1 MYILNFRVDIY
12 WSTLFFYVVKKYFI
26 IIICCQSLVLT
37 HKDKLCSLTI
47 SQNYDISKLE
57 DKYKYIMIAGTESK
71 LIPLWQIELYNRITL
86 SLVRQVSDNFCVY
99 QFIIIDSNIITYDA
113 RYIKGFEDT
122 GLTVYGIY

>member
-1 MYILNFRVDIY
+1 MGFR
-12 WSTLFFYVVKKYFI
+12 FI
-26 IIICCQSLVLT
+26 QSLVLT

-71 LIPLWQIELYNRITL
+71 LIPLWQIKLYDQITL
-86 SLVRQVSDNFCVY
+86 SLVRQISDNYCIY
-99 QFIIIDSNIITYDA
+99 QFIIINSNIITYDD
-113 RYIKGFEDT
+113 RHIKGFEDT